1 MPDTTSTPYGKR
13 TSRIL
18 FVDDDVLTLD
28 LMSKAVRLLGH
39 EPILC
44 ASGHAAMR
52 QARENNPDLIMVDL
66 VLSDTTGYHLIE
78 DLHAQKETANIPV
91 VLVTAGTGPNDE
103 KMARQAGANGF
114 LVKPLVLSDLAR
126 VIQQFAPVPS

>member
-1 MPDTTSTPYGKR
+1 MPDNSAVSYAKKI
-13 TSRIL
+13 SRIL

-39 EPILC
+39 EPIVC
-44 ASGHAAMR
+44 ASGNAAIR
-52 QARENNPDLIMVDL
+52 QARENRPDLIMVDL

-78 DLHAQKETANIPV
+78 DLHAQKETAHIPV

-103 KMARQAGANGF
+103 KMARQAGASGF

-126 VIQQFAPVPS
+126 VIQQFTPVVS